1 MIFIMHLVII
11 NTILTFVVIMHPL
24 QKSVVYKFFK
34 KQNKDI
40 IWKVQQVIGVL
51 RIILKDFCL
60 IIKIVTEWQI
70 NGHGD
75 KKIY

>member
-1 MIFIMHLVII
+1 MIFIMPLVII
-11 NTILTFVVIMHPL
+11 NTILTFVVIMHHL
-24 QKSVVYKFFK
+24 QRSAVYKSFK
-34 KQNKDI
+34 KQDKDI

-60 IIKIVTEWQI
+60 IIKIVMEWQI
-70 NGHGD
+70 NGRGD